1 MSFYVTLRNG
11 RFMWIMGV
19 CIPFSV
25 KSMVKKGIPMG
36 VSLWNVWK
44 RSAKLFLLGF
54 IWNTIG
60 ELYREIQSCHFGLQ
74 IFNENI
80 G

>member
-1 MSFYVTLRNG
+1 MAGKVRIKHGAISEKNVERGCIFNTF

-25 KSMVKKGIPMG
+25 KSIIKKDVPMG
-36 VSLWNVWK
+36 VSLTNVWR

-54 IWNTIG
+54 FWNTLG
-60 ELYREIQSCHFGLQ
+60 A
-74 IFNENI
+74 
-80 G
+80 